1 MVEEYKDYA
10 RQVLIAYDKEVGF
23 YKRCGFEIG
32 TDKTPM
38 FITYLTT

>member
-1 MVEEYKDYA
+1 MLNEYKDFA
-10 RQVLIAYDKEVGF
+10 RKVLIAYDMEIEF
-23 YKRCGFEIG
+23 YQRCGFEIG